1 MSGAAVVSTSDP
13 MLSMG
18 EAAAACGL
26 SRSTLQRRKT
36 DLIAAGATVS
46 PAGWLIPRS
55 ALTQLG
61 LLPAAPTGSTPVTGI
76 PAAQAGEVAR
86 LQAALANALR
96 RAEVAEAVAQE
107 RQAALERADRA
118 LLLLAANSS
127 PAAATDPRRQQART
141 VLQQVRRTAAAAR
154 RQLLQTHLPRP
165 LHAVRAAVT
174 ATK

>member
-13 MLSMG
+13 VLTMG
-18 EAAAACGL
+18 EAAEACGL

-46 PAGWLIPRS
+46 PAGWAIPRS

-61 LLPAAPTGSTPVTGI
+61 LLPPGPADAPPTSNPTGD
-76 PAAQAGEVAR
+76 VAR
-86 LQAALANALR
+86 LQAALTDALR
-96 RAEVAEAVAQE
+96 RAEVAEAVAHE
-107 RQAALERADRA
+107 RQTALERADRA
-118 LLLLAANSS
+118 LLLLAANDSTAPTTES
-127 PAAATDPRRQQART
+127 RRLQART
-141 VLQQVRRTAAAAR
+141 MLQQVRRTASAAR